1 MTKEK
6 DMTNLDIDEKI
17 KRDADRKQINTNQKL
32 RILFILSMGLVWSLG
47 TLVPNSDTRNF
58 VIIGIALVLLIT
70 FTVYGFFKRFS

>member
-1 MTKEK
+1 
-6 DMTNLDIDEKI
+6 MTNLDIDEKI